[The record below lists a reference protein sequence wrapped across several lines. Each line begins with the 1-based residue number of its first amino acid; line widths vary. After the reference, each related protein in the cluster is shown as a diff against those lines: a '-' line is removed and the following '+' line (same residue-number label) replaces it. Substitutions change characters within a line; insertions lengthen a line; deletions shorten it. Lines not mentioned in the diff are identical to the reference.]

1 MVRICHT
8 LRAVLKPPAPPP
20 AKPANAVVNA
30 APGGRT
36 EAVQA
41 VQAVQAIKT
50 EALFRG
56 AAELQIEHRGSLY
69 RLRQTALGK
78 LILTK

>member
-1 MVRICHT
+1 MPNSRSSPLPERT
-8 LRAVLKPPAPPP
+8 GTTPET
-20 AKPANAVVNA
+20 A
-30 APGGRT
+30 AAGEA
-36 EAVQA
+36 EAVA
-41 VQAVQAIKT
+41 AIKS

-56 AAELQIEHRGSLY
+56 AVELRIEHHGSLY

>member
-1 MVRICHT
+1 M
-8 LRAVLKPPAPPP
+8 LNPPAPPP
-20 AKPANAVVNA
+20 VKPAGAAVDA
-30 APGGRT
+30 APGHRA
-36 EAVQA
+36 EA
-41 VQAVQAIKT
+41 VQAVQAIKS

>member
-20 AKPANAVVNA
+20 AKPADAVVNA
-30 APGGRT
+30 APGGRA
-36 EAVQA
+36 EA
-41 VQAVQAIKT
+41 VQAVQAIKS

>member
-1 MVRICHT
+1 MP
-8 LRAVLKPPAPPP
+8 KPPAQPPIER
-20 AKPANAVVNA
+20 ALA
-30 APGGRT
+30 AAGHKA
-36 EAVQA
+36 EAA
-41 VQAVQAIKT
+41 QAIKS

>member
-1 MVRICHT
+1 MP
-8 LRAVLKPPAPPP
+8 KPPARPHDEP
-20 AKPANAVVNA
+20 AGPASDG
-30 APGGRT
+30 APGRMAQA
-36 EAVQA
+36 AVQP
-41 VQAVQAIKT
+41 VKS

-69 RLRQTALGK
+69 RLRQTSLGK